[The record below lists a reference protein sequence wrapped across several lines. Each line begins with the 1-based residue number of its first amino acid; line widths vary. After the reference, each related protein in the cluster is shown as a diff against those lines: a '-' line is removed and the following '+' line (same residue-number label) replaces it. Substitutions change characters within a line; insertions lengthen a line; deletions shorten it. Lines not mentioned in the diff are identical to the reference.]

1 MGFFETH
8 FPWGPN
14 GPSRPVSRPSLGFL
28 GGACPVQEKSVQ
40 EKSVQEKSVQEKS
53 VTQGEALAVHTYMLN
68 LALQTPT
75 LQTYV

>member
-40 EKSVQEKSVQEKS
+40 EKSV
-53 VTQGEALAVHTYMLN
+53 TQGEALAVHTYVLN